1 MQGGNIGKLNVN
13 EEYYIVRITRNQSK
27 TDTRN
32 KKKGRM
38 IKEMSVTE
46 TAAG

>member
-1 MQGGNIGKLNVN
+1 MWGAHTGKLNVN
-13 EEYYIVRITRNQSK
+13 EEYNIVPITWNQSK
-27 TDTRN
+27 RDMRN
-32 KKKGRM
+32 KKKGRL